1 MNRFFLLLFGAVSL
15 VAHAQVPE
23 VISNAPCVNIAANS
37 VQNDVVVRLIL
48 PPLSELNVQIEN
60 IQLTNSSGEIL
71 PYFNG
76 QNWADS
82 SEIYVRFDTLVN
94 EETIFFLNA
103 PGYNHSNEPLDVFD
117 FFDSFDSPSLDETL
131 WSSSSQNGA
140 SFNLSNGELIMNVTQ
155 TDNYCS
161 IYSNETFNL
170 DQNWAI
176 LLQSRTEDNRGHV
189 CMALGSGYDDE
200 RLNNG
205 GSNQLNG
212 YGLGEGHND
221 DWIALLRSD
230 GNEFVTEYFGEDL
243 TYSLLH
249 ASWTDNT
256 FNILEFGELASTLEV
271 DADEKPSG
279 TYPFFIWLNGW
290 DSNNRTLWLDFVA
303 IYHAAEAFTQVT
315 LPGCMETDACNYNAL
330 AECEGEA
337 CDYTCC
343 PGPGCCSAGM
353 YWDYDLEQCLNY
365 ETCQEDLDGD
375 GVIGIN
381 DLMELLS
388 SFGTMCEEPETVE
401 FTCGDPMNYHG
412 YDYATVQIGEQCWF
426 AENLRGESYSD
437 GEAIPTDLSD
447 SEWAGTA
454 EGAVS
459 VYDGDMANLSAY
471 GRLYNWYAVED
482 SRGLCPSG
490 WHIPSDG
497 EFIMLELELG
507 MSEDETNGL
516 GWRGTNQGIQLKSN
530 FGWWAGGNG
539 DDSIGFTALPGGNRL
554 PSGGYN
560 AALTDGNWWTSSS
573 SESQDGQ
580 RMERNLDY
588 NRDNIARGN
597 QPSNFGFSVR
607 CIKD

>member
-315 LPGCMETDACNYNAL
+315 LPGCMDSEACNYNAL

-343 PGPGCCSAGM
+343 PGPGCCSVGM
-353 YWDYDLEQCLNY
+353 FWDYELEQCMNY

>member
-1 MNRFFLLLFGAVSL
+1 MNRLFLLLFGVVSL

-205 GSNQLNG
+205 GYNQLNG

-315 LPGCMETDACNYNAL
+315 LPGCMDSEACNYNAL

-588 NRDNIARGN
+588 NRDNIGRGN

>member
-1 MNRFFLLLFGAVSL
+1 MNRLFLLLFWAVSL
-15 VAHAQVPE
+15 VAHAQVPDYVPTE
-23 VISNAPCVNIAANS
+23 GLVAWYEFNASPNDESNSNFNLCADSLTYTSDRWGATEGAYLSTYGGDLLSACDPSGIWSNSISYSLWFNPYDLTSDPYPSDWFALITMNGWNGESFGTIISKYGGGGECSAEELRIRPNWPSNQDFYTCEEIQEDHWYHLCVTGNEDSTNVFLNGDLIATSLHSSEAYFANVPFEWTIGAS
-37 VQNDVVVRLIL
+37 ALHHTYHFKGAIDDVGIWNRALTEAEISAL
-48 PPLSELNVQIEN
+48 YNSELPVPGC
-60 IQLTNSSGEIL
+60 T
-71 PYFNG
+71 
-76 QNWADS
+76 DS
-82 SEIYVRFDTLVN
+82 TACNFD
-94 EETIFFLNA
+94 EEAN
-103 PGYNHSNEPLDVFD
+103 
-117 FFDSFDSPSLDETL
+117 
-131 WSSSSQNGA
+131 
-140 SFNLSNGELIMNVTQ
+140 
-155 TDNYCS
+155 
-161 IYSNETFNL
+161 
-170 DQNWAI
+170 
-176 LLQSRTEDNRGHV
+176 EDN
-189 CMALGSGYDDE
+189 GSC
-200 RLNNG
+200 
-205 GSNQLNG
+205 
-212 YGLGEGHND
+212 
-221 DWIALLRSD
+221 I
-230 GNEFVTEYFGEDL
+230 
-243 TYSLLH
+243 
-249 ASWTDNT
+249 
-256 FNILEFGELASTLEV
+256 
-271 DADEKPSG
+271 PS
-279 TYPFFIWLNGW
+279 
-290 DSNNRTLWLDFVA
+290 
-303 IYHAAEAFTQVT
+303 
-315 LPGCMETDACNYNAL
+315 GCMEPEACNYNAL

-337 CDYTCC
+337 CDYACC
-343 PGPGCCSAGM
+343 PGPGCCSVGM
-353 YWDYDLEQCLNY
+353 FWDYELEQCMNY

-588 NRDNIARGN
+588 NRDNIGRGN
-597 QPSNFGFSVR
+597 QPSNFGFSIR

>member
-1 MNRFFLLLFGAVSL
+1 MNRLFLLLFGAVSL
-15 VAHAQVPE
+15 VVHAQVPDYVPTEGLVAWYPFNGNANDESGNGNDGE
-23 VISNAPCVNIAANS
+23 VAGASIAGDHHGGQSAF
-37 VQNDVVVRLIL
+37 
-48 PPLSELNVQIEN
+48 
-60 IQLTNSSGEIL
+60 
-71 PYFNG
+71 YFNG
-76 QNWADS
+76 DGDQISIPYSAS
-82 SEIYVRFDTLVN
+82 L
-94 EETIFFLNA
+94 A
-103 PGYNHSNEPLDVFD
+103 PTEQISVSVWCNP
-117 FFDSFDSPSLDETL
+117 ETL
-131 WSSSSQNGA
+131 EGK
-140 SFNLSNGELIMNVTQ
+140 NLVSNGTHVNYFQRSYYMFGPNESGQCRFRINAGGVEDNVYSSGSFGTSEWIHVIGTYDGTHMKLYVNGQ
-155 TDNYCS
+155 LEGTLAKSGPINQHGYGTTVGGNIFYAWSDYWFQGS
-161 IYSNETFNL
+161 IDDIGIWNRAL
-170 DQNWAI
+170 
-176 LLQSRTEDNRGHV
+176 TEDEIL
-189 CMALGSGYDDE
+189 ALYNAEPPVPGC
-200 RLNNG
+200 
-205 GSNQLNG
+205 
-212 YGLGEGHND
+212 
-221 DWIALLRSD
+221 
-230 GNEFVTEYFGEDL
+230 
-243 TYSLLH
+243 
-249 ASWTDNT
+249 TD
-256 FNILEFGELASTLEV
+256 STACNF
-271 DADEKPSG
+271 D
-279 TYPFFIWLNGW
+279 
-290 DSNNRTLWLDFVA
+290 
-303 IYHAAEAFTQVT
+303 AEATSDDGSCI
-315 LPGCMETDACNYNAL
+315 PSGCMEPEACNYNAL